1 MKVSNDG
8 ITVAEV
14 AAYIGAQLS
23 DELVSGAPS
32 EDVLLAGVSSIGSAK
47 KDQLSFIISDKYLA
61 EVQECSA
68 GAIIASAELADQLSG
83 KLILVHPQPYLAYAK
98 ATELF
103 AEIPQGQGVS
113 EQAIVSPSAKVS
125 DSAYLAPFVVVE
137 EGAVIE
143 ENCHIGAGCYIGSG
157 VTIGKNTRLN
167 PNVTLYAGITIGA
180 DCLFHSG
187 VVIGSDGFGFSPSSD
202 GWVKIHQFGSVV
214 VGDKVEIGAN
224 VNIARGALED
234 TLIGNGVK
242 IDSLVMI
249 GHNVEVGDRTLLVAQ
264 VGVAGSTK
272 LGSDCTIAGQVGI
285 AGHINITDG
294 VRVTGGSMVTRSLS
308 EPGQY
313 SSGIPVEPSK
323 QWRRN
328 TVRLR
333 QIEKLVERVSEL
345 EQAIKSKAKK

>member
-1 MKVSNDG
+1 MPNSG
-8 ITVAEV
+8 IAAIEI
-14 AAYIGAQLS
+14 AAYIGAQLQESPDVCES
-23 DELVSGAPS
+23 DSVT
-32 EDVLLAGVSSIGSAK
+32 LLRGIATLEAASK
-47 KDQLSFIISDKYLA
+47 EQLSFVVSDKYLSA
-61 EVQECSA
+61 AQDCAA
-68 GAIIASAELADQLSG
+68 GAIIASAELASQISD
-83 KLILVHPQPYLAYAK
+83 KLILIHPQPYLAYAK

-113 EQAIVSPSAKVS
+113 DQAIVSPSAKVS

-143 ENCHIGAGCYIGSG
+143 DDCHIGAGCYIGSG

-167 PNVTLYAGITIGA
+167 PNVTLYAGITIGS

-214 VGDKVEIGAN
+214 VGDKVEIGVN
-224 VNIARGALED
+224 VNIARGALDD
-234 TLIGNGVK
+234 TRIGNGVK

-264 VGVAGSTK
+264 VGVAGSSK

-285 AGHINITDG
+285 AGHISIADG
-294 VRVTGGSMVTRSLS
+294 VRVTGGSMVTRSLK
-308 EPGQY
+308 EAGQY

-345 EQAIKSKAKK
+345 EKAIESKAKE